1 MFHKDAQDQ
10 LEIGDQVKIVEF
22 NAKYKPG
29 IWIFEGYSKCKHAG
43 SFGGFSCDCKG
54 RMRFVNSYGESF
66 SDCLNYTDQEY
77 IPIEYIIK
85 KLDDNLFE
93 I

>member
-1 MFHKDAQDQ
+1 MLHKDAQDQ
-10 LEIGDQVKIVEF
+10 LEIGDQVKLF
-22 NAKYKPG
+22 ALSKFSKYKSG
-29 IWIFEGYSKCKHAG
+29 IWIFDGYSRCNHV
-43 SFGGFSCDCKG
+43 CNCKG
-54 RMRFVNSYGESF
+54 YMHFKNNDGESF
-66 SDCLNYTDQEY
+66 FDCLNFKEEEY